1 MRWSWRLGRVF
12 GIDVF
17 VHPTF
22 LMLLAWVGISHYTR
36 EHDVSGALGGVAFM
50 LMVFAIVV
58 MHELGHA
65 LTARAYGI
73 RTRDITLLPIGGVAR
88 LERMPDKPAQE
99 LAVALAGPA
108 VNVAL
113 ALGLYA
119 LLRLTDQMILPM
131 TEADASSAPVL
142 TKLLWVN
149 VSLALFNLLPAFPM
163 DGGRA
168 LRAVLA
174 LRGDYVKATRTAAG
188 VGQAMALLL
197 GLVGL
202 FYNPMLVFIAWFVW
216 IGAASEA
223 GTVQTKATLSG
234 VPVQAAMITDFHA
247 LVVDDTLAAA
257 SQALLAGSQ
266 VDFPVVDTA
275 GAPVGLLTRH
285 GLVRGLSD
293 AGPDQLVGAVM
304 TKAVALT
311 DPKEMLVNA
320 MQRLRDHESNTL
332 MVVGRDGRLIGVLT
346 AEHIGH
352 LMMLQQALQTSRDR
366 HPLRA

>member
-22 LMLLAWVGISHYTR
+22 LLLLAWVGISQYTR
-36 EHDVSGALGGVAFM
+36 EHDARGALAGVGFM

-65 LTARAYGI
+65 LTARTFGI

-88 LERMPDKPAQE
+88 LERMPDKPRQE

-119 LLRLTDQMILPM
+119 LLRVTNQTVLPM
-131 TEADASSAPVL
+131 TENAAAAAPML

-174 LRGDYVKATRTAAG
+174 LRGDYVWATRTAAG
-188 VGQAMALLL
+188 VGQAMASLL

-223 GTVQTKATLSG
+223 GAVQTKATLSG
-234 VPVQAAMITDFHA
+234 VPVQAAMITDFHT
-247 LVVDDTLAAA
+247 LVVDDTLAVA
-257 SQALLAGSQ
+257 SQSLLAGSQ
-266 VDFPVVDTA
+266 VDFPVIDSA
-275 GAPVGLLTRH
+275 GAPVGLLTRQ
-285 GLVRGLSD
+285 GLVRGLSESG
-293 AGPDQLVGAVM
+293 ADQLVGAIM
-304 TKAVALT
+304 TRSIALA
-311 DPKEMLVNA
+311 DPREMLVSA
-320 MQRLRDHESNTL
+320 MERLREHESNTL
-332 MVVGRDGRLIGVLT
+332 MVVDRQNHLIGVLT

-352 LMMLQQALQTSRDR
+352 LLMLQQALRSGRDR
-366 HPLRA
+366 RAVRA